1 MPNNNILTIENLSKS
16 FDGIQAVNNCT
27 FNVSNGSITGLIG
40 PNGAGKTTVFNLIT
54 GFLSP
59 DNGTV
64 SFQENRIDKN
74 PTHNIFKKGLV
85 RTFQIPR
92 ELKKMTVLENLLVVP
107 KDQIGEHI
115 WSTIFS
121 FRKIQKQEEIN
132 INKARGILEFIRL
145 NHLSNEY
152 AGNLSTGQKKLLELA
167 RTLMSDPSLV
177 LLDEPVAGVNPT
189 LVNDLM
195 DNIRRS
201 NEELGI
207 TFLIIEHNMNFIMNL
222 CDPIIVL
229 SNGAKI
235 AEGTAEEIKSDQ
247 SVVNAY
253 LGG

>member
-16 FDGIQAVNNCT
+16 FDGIQAVNNCS
-27 FNVSNGSITGLIG
+27 FNVSTGSITGLIG

-54 GFLSP
+54 GFLSQ
-59 DNGTV
+59 DSGNV
-64 SFQENRIDKN
+64 SFQQKLIDKDL
-74 PTHNIFKKGLV
+74 THNIFKKGLV

-107 KDQIGEHI
+107 KNHIGEHI
-115 WSTIFS
+115 WSPLFS
-121 FRKIQKQEEIN
+121 FKKIQLEEEIN
-132 INKARGILEFIRL
+132 INKAKNILDFIRL
-145 NHLSNEY
+145 NHLTNEY

-201 NEELGI
+201 NKELGI

-222 CDPIIVL
+222 CNPIIVL
-229 SNGAKI
+229 SNGTKI
-235 AEGTAEEIKSDQ
+235 AEGTAEQIKSDQ

>member
-16 FDGIQAVNNCT
+16 FDGIQAVNNCS
-27 FNVSNGSITGLIG
+27 FNVSTGSITGLIG

-54 GFLSP
+54 GFLSQ
-59 DNGTV
+59 DSGNV
-64 SFQENRIDKN
+64 SFQQKLIDKD

-121 FRKIQKQEEIN
+121 FNKIQKQEEIN
-132 INKARGILEFIRL
+132 INKAKDILAFIRL
-145 NHLSNEY
+145 NHLSYEY

-222 CDPIIVL
+222 CNPIIVL

-235 AEGTAEEIKSDQ
+235 AEGTADEIKSDQ

>member
-121 FRKIQKQEEIN
+121 FNKIQKQEEIN
-132 INKARGILEFIRL
+132 INKAKDILAFIRL

-222 CDPIIVL
+222 CNPIIVL

-235 AEGTAEEIKSDQ
+235 AEGTADEIKSDQ

>member
-54 GFLSP
+54 GFLPP

-222 CDPIIVL
+222 CNPIIVL

-235 AEGTAEEIKSDQ
+235 AEGTADEIKSDQ

>member
-54 GFLSP
+54 GFLPP

>member
-1 MPNNNILTIENLSKS
+1 M
-16 FDGIQAVNNCT
+16 
-27 FNVSNGSITGLIG
+27 
-40 PNGAGKTTVFNLIT
+40 
-54 GFLSP
+54 
-59 DNGTV
+59 
-64 SFQENRIDKN
+64 
-74 PTHNIFKKGLV
+74 
-85 RTFQIPR
+85 
-92 ELKKMTVLENLLVVP
+92 P
-107 KDQIGEHI
+107 KDQSGEHI

-121 FRKIQKQEEIN
+121 FRKIQKQEDIN

>member
-1 MPNNNILTIENLSKS
+1 
-16 FDGIQAVNNCT
+16 
-27 FNVSNGSITGLIG
+27 
-40 PNGAGKTTVFNLIT
+40 
-54 GFLSP
+54 
-59 DNGTV
+59 
-64 SFQENRIDKN
+64 
-74 PTHNIFKKGLV
+74 
-85 RTFQIPR
+85 
-92 ELKKMTVLENLLVVP
+92 
-107 KDQIGEHI
+107 
-115 WSTIFS
+115 
-121 FRKIQKQEEIN
+121 
-132 INKARGILEFIRL
+132 
-145 NHLSNEY
+145 
-152 AGNLSTGQKKLLELA
+152 
-167 RTLMSDPSLV
+167 MSDPSLV

>member
-54 GFLSP
+54 GFLPP

-132 INKARGILEFIRL
+132 INKARDILEFIRL

>member
-54 GFLSP
+54 GFLPP

-132 INKARGILEFIRL
+132 INKAKGILEFIRL

>member
-16 FDGIQAVNNCT
+16 FDGIQAVNNCSY
-27 FNVSNGSITGLIG
+27 NVSSGSITGLIG

-54 GFLSP
+54 GFLSQ
-59 DNGTV
+59 DSGNV
-64 SFQENRIDKN
+64 SFQQKLIDKD

-107 KDQIGEHI
+107 KNQIGEHI
-115 WSTIFS
+115 WSPLFS
-121 FRKIQKQEEIN
+121 FKKIQLEEEIN
-132 INKARGILEFIRL
+132 INKAKNILDFIRL
-145 NHLSNEY
+145 NHLTNEY

-201 NEELGI
+201 NKELGI

-222 CDPIIVL
+222 CNPIIVL
-229 SNGAKI
+229 SNGTKI
-235 AEGTAEEIKSDQ
+235 AEGTAEQIKSDQ

>member
-54 GFLSP
+54 GFLPP

-132 INKARGILEFIRL
+132 INKARDILEFIRL

-222 CDPIIVL
+222 CNPIIVL

-235 AEGTAEEIKSDQ
+235 AEGTADEIKSDQ

>member
-1 MPNNNILTIENLSKS
+1 MSNNNILTIENVSKS

-27 FNVSNGSITGLIG
+27 FEIYEGSITGLIG

-54 GFLSP
+54 GFLAP
-59 DNGTV
+59 DKGHV
-64 SFQENRIDKN
+64 YFQKQKIDKT
-74 PTHNIFKKGLV
+74 PTHKIFKKGLV

-115 WSTIFS
+115 WSPLIS
-121 FRKIQKQEEIN
+121 SKKINEQEEIN
-132 INKARGILEFIRL
+132 IKKAKDVLNFIRL
-145 NHLSNEY
+145 DHLTNEY

-195 DNIRRS
+195 DNIKRS
-201 NEELGI
+201 NVEFGI

-222 CDPIIVL
+222 CNPILVL

-235 AEGTAEEIKSDQ
+235 SEGTSAEIRSDQ
-247 SVVNAY
+247 TVIDAY

>member
-16 FDGIQAVNNCT
+16 FDGIQAVNNCS
-27 FNVSNGSITGLIG
+27 FNVSSGSITGLIG

-54 GFLSP
+54 GFLPQDSG
-59 DNGTV
+59 NV
-64 SFQENRIDKN
+64 FFRQNLIDKE

-107 KDQIGEHI
+107 KNQIGENI
-115 WSTIFS
+115 WSPLFS
-121 FRKIQKQEEIN
+121 FKKIQREEETN
-132 INKARGILEFIRL
+132 INKAKDILGFIRL
-145 NHLSNEY
+145 NHLTNEY

-167 RTLMSDPSLV
+167 RTLMSDPKLV

-229 SNGAKI
+229 SNGTKI
-235 AEGTAEEIKSDQ
+235 AEGTAKQIKSNQ
-247 SVVNAY
+247 NVVNAY

>member
-16 FDGIQAVNNCT
+16 LDGIQAVNNCT

-121 FRKIQKQEEIN
+121 FNKIQKQEEIN
-132 INKARGILEFIRL
+132 INKDKYILAFIRL

-222 CDPIIVL
+222 CNPIIVL

-235 AEGTAEEIKSDQ
+235 AEGTADEIKSDQ

>member
-54 GFLSP
+54 GFLPP

-132 INKARGILEFIRL
+132 ISKARDILDFIRL

>member
-1 MPNNNILTIENLSKS
+1 MCIRDS
-16 FDGIQAVNNCT
+16 
-27 FNVSNGSITGLIG
+27 
-40 PNGAGKTTVFNLIT
+40 
-54 GFLSP
+54 
-59 DNGTV
+59 
-64 SFQENRIDKN
+64 
-74 PTHNIFKKGLV
+74 
-85 RTFQIPR
+85 
-92 ELKKMTVLENLLVVP
+92 
-107 KDQIGEHI
+107 
-115 WSTIFS
+115 
-121 FRKIQKQEEIN
+121 
-132 INKARGILEFIRL
+132 NKAKDILAFIRL

-222 CDPIIVL
+222 CNPIIVL

-235 AEGTAEEIKSDQ
+235 AEGTADEIKSDQ

>member
-54 GFLSP
+54 GFLPP

-132 INKARGILEFIRL
+132 INKARDILEFIRL

-222 CDPIIVL
+222 CNPIIVL

>member
-54 GFLSP
+54 GFLPP

-64 SFQENRIDKN
+64 SFQENRIEKN

-132 INKARGILEFIRL
+132 INKAKGILEFIRL

>member
-16 FDGIQAVNNCT
+16 FDGIQAVNNCS
-27 FNVSNGSITGLIG
+27 FNVSTGSITGLIG

-54 GFLSP
+54 GFLSH
-59 DNGTV
+59 DSGNV
-64 SFQENRIDKN
+64 SFQQKLIDKD

-107 KDQIGEHI
+107 KNQIGAHI
-115 WSTIFS
+115 WSPLFS
-121 FRKIQKQEEIN
+121 FKKIQLEEEIN
-132 INKARGILEFIRL
+132 INKAKNIMDFIRL
-145 NHLSNEY
+145 NHLTNEY

-201 NEELGI
+201 NKELGI

-222 CDPIIVL
+222 CNPIIVL
-229 SNGAKI
+229 SNGTKI
-235 AEGTAEEIKSDQ
+235 AEGTAEQIKSDQ
-247 SVVNAY
+247 NVVNAY

>member
-222 CDPIIVL
+222 CNPIIVL

-235 AEGTAEEIKSDQ
+235 AEGTADEIKSDQ